1 MHRSPRLLACAV
13 LVALVAAC
21 SSGDDDGQAA
31 TPAGSTGPT
40 GAITPTRPTTAGP
53 TEPTVDPA
61 TEMPSNGVTGSP
73 TDQPTQFATGDRLIP
88 PPDHPV
94 KLERVRTER
103 SGSVERVVID
113 ITGSVT
119 PGVETRYV
127 DMVLIE
133 GEPVPTDGSAALEL
147 VLEAADPTGE
157 QGLSQDV
164 ITELYPRY
172 PIVRDVLYARYL
184 AGTVVFAIGVSDRAP
199 YRVLTDQSRV
209 VIEFQN

>member
-13 LVALVAAC
+13 LVALAAGC
-21 SSGDDDGQAA
+21 SSGDDDGQAVA
-31 TPAGSTGPT
+31 PAGSIGPT
-40 GAITPTRPTTAGP
+40 GAITPTSPTA
-53 TEPTVDPA
+53 PTVLPA
-61 TEMPSNGVTGSP
+61 TEVPSNGVTGSP
-73 TDQPTQFATGDRLIP
+73 SDRPTEFATGDRLIP
-88 PPDHPV
+88 PPDQQI

-103 SGSVERVVID
+103 SGSVERVIID
-113 ITGSVT
+113 ITGAVT

-133 GEPVPTDGSAALEL
+133 GDPVPTEGSAALEL

-157 QGLSQDV
+157 QGLSEDV

-172 PIVRDVLYARYL
+172 PIVRDVMYARYL

-199 YRVLTDQSRV
+199 YRVLTDRSKV
-209 VIEFQN
+209 VIEFRP